1 MLVQVRTYKIK
12 DGAMDE
18 FVALWR
24 DHIVPARAA
33 HGFAV
38 VGAWNDAAEGTFVWV
53 VSHAAPHGWG
63 AAEKAYYESPERR
76 GLPRDPAELLAA
88 ADTKVLHPVAL
99 R

>member
-12 DGAMDE
+12 PGDMEE

-33 HGFAV
+33 HGFQV
-38 VGAWNDAAEGTFVWV
+38 LGAWNDDDGTFVWV
-53 VSHAAPHGWG
+53 VGHEAPDGWD
-63 AAEKAYYESPERR
+63 AVEKAYYDSPERQ
-76 GLPRDPAELLAA
+76 GVPRNPSELMDGAE
-88 ADTKVLHPVAL
+88 TKVLTPVA